1 MDQDGGFGGANGPK
15 GGPSGGPGGGGAGF
29 GRGGKIFD
37 DLAGV
42 AGGAFSALTGL
53 RNEAEAV
60 FRSQAESMLQRLDLV
75 RREDLDA
82 AMELARRARE
92 DAEGLAA
99 RVTLLERL
107 VAGMTSG
114 APASTPDAKVGASV
128 ADADTLK
135 GSGGTG
141 TGPAWPAQGGPAG
154 ASEAEAQPKPEA
166 PRVRPGE
173 PGSLD

>member
-15 GGPSGGPGGGGAGF
+15 GGPGGGGAGF

-60 FRSQAESMLQRLDLV
+60 FRAQAESMLQRLDLV

-92 DAEGLAA
+92 EAEGLAA

-107 VAGMTSG
+107 VAGMAPG
-114 APASTPDAKVGASV
+114 APAASAPQEKAGASV
-128 ADADTLK
+128 ADAEADRVTTAGQLRLRAR
-135 GSGGTG
+135 GA
-141 TGPAWPAQGGPAG
+141 PARWSATRA
-154 ASEAEAQPKPEA
+154 ACR
-166 PRVRPGE
+166 RVTSAR
-173 PGSLD
+173 

>member
-15 GGPSGGPGGGGAGF
+15 GGPGGGSAGF

-60 FRSQAESMLQRLDLV
+60 FRSQAETMLQRLDLV

-99 RVTLLERL
+99 RVTVLEKL
-107 VAGMTSG
+107 VAGMVAGSPAV
-114 APASTPDAKVGASV
+114 APETRAGASV

-135 GSGGTG
+135 GSGGSG
-141 TGPAWPAQGGPAG
+141 TGPAWPGQGGPAG
-154 ASEAEAQPKPEA
+154 ASEAEAQPTA
-166 PRVRPGE
+166 PKVRPGE
-173 PGSLD
+173 SGSLD

>member
-15 GGPSGGPGGGGAGF
+15 GGPGGGGAGF

-60 FRSQAESMLQRLDLV
+60 FRAQAESMLQRLDLV

-82 AMELARRARE
+82 AMELVEKVVPPPSSGEREKALEKALPQLASLGLTGVHDMGTSPADWALFRTFGDEGRLTLRMPTAVICSTCLSSRMRAITQ
-92 DAEGLAA
+92 AWL
-99 RVTLLERL
+99 
-107 VAGMTSG
+107 SG
-114 APASTPDAKVGASV
+114 SPA
-128 ADADTLK
+128 
-135 GSGGTG
+135 
-141 TGPAWPAQGGPAG
+141 
-154 ASEAEAQPKPEA
+154 
-166 PRVRPGE
+166 
-173 PGSLD
+173 

>member
-15 GGPSGGPGGGGAGF
+15 GGPGGGGAGF

-60 FRSQAESMLQRLDLV
+60 FRAQAESMLQRLDLV

-82 AMELARRARE
+82 AMELARRARLRRPGLGVLLVTGFAGEAAE
-92 DAEGLAA
+92 DDLAEARAGGPFAILRKPVTVEQIAAAIAGLLAA
-99 RVTLLERL
+99 QPET
-107 VAGMTSG
+107 
-114 APASTPDAKVGASV
+114 AP
-128 ADADTLK
+128 
-135 GSGGTG
+135 
-141 TGPAWPAQGGPAG
+141 
-154 ASEAEAQPKPEA
+154 
-166 PRVRPGE
+166 
-173 PGSLD
+173 

>member
-1 MDQDGGFGGANGPK
+1 MMDQDGGFGGANGPK
-15 GGPSGGPGGGGAGF
+15 GGPGGGGAGF

-60 FRSQAESMLQRLDLV
+60 FRAQAESMLQRLDLV

-92 DAEGLAA
+92 EAEGLAA

-107 VAGMTSG
+107 VAGMAPG
-114 APASTPDAKVGASV
+114 APAASAPQEKAGASV

-135 GSGGTG
+135 GSGGAG
-141 TGPAWPAQGGPAG
+141 TGPAWPGQGGTAG
-154 ASEAEAQPKPEA
+154 ASEAEAQPKPDA
-166 PRVRPGE
+166 PKVRPGE

>member
-15 GGPSGGPGGGGAGF
+15 GGPGGGGAGF

-60 FRSQAESMLQRLDLV
+60 FRSQAETMLQRLDLV

-99 RVTLLERL
+99 RVTVLEKL
-107 VAGMTSG
+107 VAGMVSG
-114 APASTPDAKVGASV
+114 ASASPAAPSREAGASV

-135 GSGGTG
+135 GSGGSG
-141 TGPAWPAQGGPAG
+141 TGPAWPGQGGTVG
-154 ASEAEAQPKPEA
+154 ASEAEAQPTA
-166 PRVRPGE
+166 PKVRPGE